1 MRQALLSTWP
11 LGTDLLGREHMLHTG
26 ALTPMMPWLQ
36 GDFADAEGHYWG
48 YNKETGGLCVFD
60 PFDADRF
67 SNANIA
73 VLAHSGAGKSYAA
86 ASVVLSGHTRGIG
99 AIVVDP
105 QAEYGGM
112 IRSLGG
118 TCRHLAARSRHAR
131 KPPDTLLLTV
141 QSDQPIHNIT

>member
-11 LGTDLLGREHMLHTG
+11 LGTDLLGREHMLHTS
-26 ALTPMMPWLQ
+26 ALTTMMPWLQ
-36 GDFADAEGHYWG
+36 EDLADAEGHYWG

-86 ASVVLSGHTRGIG
+86 ASVVLTGHTRGMG
-99 AIVVDP
+99 AVALDPGAGPVGIVPGTGVSDP
-105 QAEYGGM
+105 
-112 IRSLGG
+112 
-118 TCRHLAARSRHAR
+118 
-131 KPPDTLLLTV
+131 PLTA
-141 QSDQPIHNIT
+141 